1 VEATDECPAP
11 FYAGKID
18 TEDGE
23 INPEGNPNQATGGG
37 NSGGSNTGGNNSGN
51 TGGNNSGN
59 TGGNSGGNSSSSSAP
74 SYNSSIQLN
83 GQAYNVTKGGTV
95 NITGNLTSMRFTG
108 SNMSFLSYK
117 IGNEE
122 TEIEINSAGSS
133 ASCNDV
139 ISAPK
144 TVKIIRQE
152 GTGDDRYDV
161 LWFTINLIASSSTGG
176 NSSGNTGGNTG
187 GSTTG
192 GGSTTS
198 GESSYDEVF
207 INGEKVDVSSGR
219 VDVTGP
225 LYALFVKGKN
235 MKRVAIQ
242 SEGADED
249 TGIAI
254 NDDKTLAGSDSYT
267 ISGPTT
273 LKVFRS
279 GLSGIWF
286 TIYIAAGSSTRPN
299 KVISGG
305 TIYDNTVVINGRE
318 CDASKKVVYVT
329 APLTSITVNGKN
341 MLGVSMSA
349 NSQSYTIDLAS
360 NKNSASW
367 SGSID
372 ESASLQV
379 QYKDAT
385 GVAKDWFKII
395 VNKSTGGDFN

>member
-1 VEATDECPAP
+1 
-11 FYAGKID
+11 
-18 TEDGE
+18 
-23 INPEGNPNQATGGG
+23 
-37 NSGGSNTGGNNSGN
+37 
-51 TGGNNSGN
+51 
-59 TGGNSGGNSSSSSAP
+59 
-74 SYNSSIQLN
+74 
-83 GQAYNVTKGGTV
+83 
-95 NITGNLTSMRFTG
+95 
-108 SNMSFLSYK
+108 
-117 IGNEE
+117 
-122 TEIEINSAGSS
+122 
-133 ASCNDV
+133 
-139 ISAPK
+139 
-144 TVKIIRQE
+144 
-152 GTGDDRYDV
+152 
-161 LWFTINLIASSSTGG
+161 
-176 NSSGNTGGNTG
+176 
-187 GSTTG
+187 
-192 GGSTTS
+192 
-198 GESSYDEVF
+198 
-207 INGEKVDVSSGR
+207 
-219 VDVTGP
+219 
-225 LYALFVKGKN
+225 

-249 TGIAI
+249 TGIAM

-279 GLSGIWF
+279 GLSGVWF

>member
-1 VEATDECPAP
+1 
-11 FYAGKID
+11 
-18 TEDGE
+18 
-23 INPEGNPNQATGGG
+23 
-37 NSGGSNTGGNNSGN
+37 
-51 TGGNNSGN
+51 
-59 TGGNSGGNSSSSSAP
+59 
-74 SYNSSIQLN
+74 
-83 GQAYNVTKGGTV
+83 
-95 NITGNLTSMRFTG
+95 MRFTG

-207 INGEKVDVSSGR
+207 INGEKVDVSIGR

-249 TGIAI
+249 TGIAM

-279 GLSGIWF
+279 GLSGVWF

-305 TIYDNTVVINGRE
+305 TIYDNTVVINDRE

-349 NSQSYTIDLAS
+349 NSQSYTIELAS

-372 ESASLQV
+372 ESKTLQL
-379 QYKDAT
+379 QYTDAT